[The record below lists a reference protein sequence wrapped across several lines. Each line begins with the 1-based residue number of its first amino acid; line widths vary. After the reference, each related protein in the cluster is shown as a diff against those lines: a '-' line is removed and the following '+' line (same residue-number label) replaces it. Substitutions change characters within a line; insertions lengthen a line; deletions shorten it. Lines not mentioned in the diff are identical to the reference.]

1 MLQQFGGAFY
11 NEKQD
16 KCLLDTSVSV
26 EAFKYW
32 ISMYTQYKLPTEA
45 DFYNRFRLGTSPLGI
60 IQYTLYNTLSRAA
73 PEIDGR
79 WGIALVP
86 GIKDEK
92 TGAVNHSVSGGGTGC
107 SILSV
112 SKNKEAAW
120 AFLKWW
126 TEAETQLAY
135 NNNVEA
141 IIGST
146 ARVPLATAE
155 AFEKMSWKYTDVPVL
170 KAQFEAVSEINE
182 VPGSYYVSRA
192 VDQAFWNVVTNGKN
206 VKDVLIEWG
215 KVANEEIE
223 RKISEYKI
231 G

>member
-1 MLQQFGGAFY
+1 MSIMI
-11 NEKQD
+11 E
-16 KCLLDTSVSV
+16 
-26 EAFKYW
+26 
-32 ISMYTQYKLPTEA
+32 MYTKYKLPTEA

-60 IQYTLYNTLSRAA
+60 SSYVLYNTLSQAA

-79 WGIALVP
+79 WGISLVP

-92 TGAVNHSVSGGGTGC
+92 TGKINRAVSGGGTGC
-107 SILSV
+107 SVLSV

-120 AFLKWW
+120 VFLKWW
-126 TEAETQLAY
+126 TEANTQLEY

-146 ARVPLATAE
+146 ARVPLATKE
-155 AFEKMSWKYTDVPVL
+155 AFQKLSWNPSDLPVL
-170 KAQFEAVSEINE
+170 CEQFEKVQEINE

-206 VKDVLIEWG
+206 VKDVLIEWNA
-215 KVANEEIE
+215 VANDEIT
-223 RKISEYKI
+223 RKIDEYKK
-231 G
+231 